1 MSSAN
6 ILESSPDQPNK
17 WVGQVSAY
25 GRHVVWWL
33 APVGA
38 LIGFALLPWRTPEQT
53 GLSALLTDTSD
64 VPLILV
70 PASIL
75 LIVALQLLRHF
86 YPQYARAGALVSC
99 GAACVGLF
107 HFHYVS
113 TLSLADN
120 TRPFNTPIEA
130 GSGYW
135 LVFFCLIVIAL
146 SVFRVSSPTS
156 SRFERWWRRVG
167 VSLTAL
173 LLFLFA
179 WEMIIVTMKVPRYIL
194 PRPTAIVQ
202 NYFDPR
208 IADAIAN
215 HTVVT
220 AFEAGLG
227 FIIAAGLGVPLA
239 MLVAFSPFLSKTLY
253 PAAVA
258 LEMVPKIA
266 FAPLFVTWFGFGLAP
281 KMIVV
286 FMVCFFPIM
295 LNGVMAFR
303 SLPLD
308 LQYFSRSTGANAL
321 RMFWKIRL
329 PAALPQIFV
338 GLKGAATNAT
348 VGAVIAEWIGADRG
362 LGVYLQ
368 SVQSQLRTDVG
379 FAVIFVLAAL
389 GLSLFYVVVL
399 LEKVLIPWHI
409 SQRGIGHSDL
419 QGHAKTV

>member
-1 MSSAN
+1 MSSVN
-6 ILESSPDQPNK
+6 TVQTSLNPSRK
-17 WVGQVSAY
+17 WSW
-25 GRHVVWWL
+25 R
-33 APVGA
+33 A
-38 LIGFALLPWRTPEQT
+38 LTQGDTVRLLLPLIVLMAFIFLPWRDVNQT
-53 GLSALLTDTSD
+53 GFSTLLTDASD
-64 VPLILV
+64 LSIVLV
-70 PASIL
+70 PAAALGIL
-75 LIVALQLLRHF
+75 IFQLLGYVH
-86 YPQYARAGALVSC
+86 PKQARLTAFFSC
-99 GAACVGLF
+99 LAACIGLV

-113 TLSLADN
+113 TLTLTDN
-120 TRPFNTPIEA
+120 ARRFNTTIEA
-130 GSGYW
+130 GIGYW
-135 LVFFCLIVIAL
+135 LVFFGLVAAAL
-146 SVFRVSSPTS
+146 SVFGARSPVEAS
-156 SRFERWWRRVG
+156 FERWWQRMG
-167 VSLTAL
+167 LSLTAL

-179 WEMIIVTMKVPRYIL
+179 WEMIIVTLKVPRYII

-227 FIIAAGLGVPLA
+227 FVIAVGLGVPLA

-303 SLPLD
+303 SLSTD
-308 LQYFSRSTGANAL
+308 LLYFSQSTGANPL

-379 FAVIFVLAAL
+379 FAVIFVLAGL
-389 GLSLFYVVVL
+389 GLTLFYIVVL
-399 LEKVLIPWHI
+399 LEKLFIPWHL
-409 SQRGIGHSDL
+409 SQRVGGRIDR
-419 QGHAKTV
+419 

>member
-1 MSSAN
+1 MSSVDTLTSTA
-6 ILESSPDQPNK
+6 DT
-17 WVGQVSAY
+17 SAK
-25 GRHVVWWL
+25 RWEWHRPSL
-33 APVGA
+33 AEA
-38 LIGFALLPWRTPEQT
+38 LRVLLPLAVLAAFALLPWQT
-53 GLSALLTDTSD
+53 ADQNGLAALAGDVSE
-64 VPLILV
+64 VPLALV
-70 PASIL
+70 PLAA
-75 LIVALQLLRHF
+75 LIALGMQIAGYLR
-86 YPQYARAGALVSC
+86 PQHARAAAFMAC
-99 GAACVGLF
+99 AAACLGLA

-113 TLSLADN
+113 TLTLTDN
-120 TRPFNTPIEA
+120 SRRFNTVIEA
-130 GSGYW
+130 GVGYW
-135 LVFFCLIVIAL
+135 AAFACFIGVAL
-146 SVFRVSSPTS
+146 SVFAAKSPAEA
-156 SRFERWWRRVG
+156 RFERWWRRMG
-167 VSLTAL
+167 LSLTAL
-173 LLFLFA
+173 VLFFFA
-179 WEMIIVTMKVPRYIL
+179 WELIIVTLKVPRYII
-194 PRPTAIVQ
+194 PRPTSIVQ

-227 FIIAAGLGVPLA
+227 FVIAASLGVPLA
-239 MLVAFSPFLSKTLY
+239 MFVAFSPFLSKTLY

-308 LQYFSRSTGANAL
+308 LLYFSQSTGANSL

-389 GLSLFYVVVL
+389 GLALFYSVVL
-399 LEKVLIPWHI
+399 LERLIVPWHI
-409 SQRGIGHSDL
+409 SQRVGGQIDR
-419 QGHAKTV
+419 